1 MNKELLWSIR
11 WGGGIIVLALA
22 ASAARKLGYLDADTT
37 LRLVIGAIGLMT
49 AAMGNRI
56 PKTVVPGVSVY
67 RAQRVAGWSMTLAGL
82 VYAALWAFAPIP
94 VATFGGM
101 AALLI
106 AMAVTIGYCLSLRRS
121 AKTA

>member
-11 WGGGIIVLALA
+11 WGGGLIVLALA
-22 ASAARKLGYLDADTT
+22 ASAARKLGYIDAETT
-37 LRLVIGAIGLMT
+37 LRIVIGAIGLMT

-67 RAQRVAGWSMTLAGL
+67 RAQRVAGWSMTLGGL
-82 VYAALWAFAPIP
+82 VYAALWAFAPIQ
-94 VATFGGM
+94 VATFGGV

-106 AMAVTIGYCLSLRRS
+106 AMAVTVGYCLSLRHS
-121 AKTA
+121 AKAA